1 MDIRSNVM
9 SALVGILLL
18 ALVAV
23 SLVFIGDGG
32 VPDRVRDVRVL
43 QYLGLS
49 SLAVLLAIWVTSSV
63 VARRLTLP
71 IEQLTDSLQRM
82 QRGNFAWKV
91 PHQDRDDEIGALAR
105 AVVETG
111 SRQRQEISEI
121 VEGAQK
127 LKRQL
132 MVTNN
137 RLDAVYNELESS
149 QTALDS
155 TRGRLGELEIV
166 DSDTGLL
173 NRRFF
178 DQSFNY
184 EWKRIQRNGKPL
196 SVALCRVV
204 DWTVLVDRFGESR
217 ANGVIQKIGN
227 LIADTVRTTDL
238 VARYSDD
245 SVVLMLPE
253 TPAFNS
259 SRVVEDIRRLI
270 STLEFEPPIRP
281 YEVRAAVG
289 LVASDTREGE
299 GIDFTDRLEEAL
311 AKAIAQGGLELGVA

>member
-82 QRGNFAWKV
+82 QRGKFAWKV

-196 SVALCRVV
+196 SVALCL
-204 DWTVLVDRFGESR
+204 T
-217 ANGVIQKIGN
+217 
-227 LIADTVRTTDL
+227 
-238 VARYSDD
+238 
-245 SVVLMLPE
+245 
-253 TPAFNS
+253 
-259 SRVVEDIRRLI
+259 
-270 STLEFEPPIRP
+270 EP
-281 YEVRAAVG
+281 
-289 LVASDTREGE
+289 
-299 GIDFTDRLEEAL
+299 
-311 AKAIAQGGLELGVA
+311 